1 MSLRVLQNFDRE
13 NGNDPHDPEHKL
25 TLAQIMPMMNVRKYI
40 IKFIVKERQKQE
52 YKALRDVA
60 KRSKPK
66 ADAGAGA
73 DADGEGDGNGSNT
86 SSRTK
91 SNSNTSTG
99 DGSSDPRPKRKRK
112 GTLRGKRRVSLQDL
126 LAAGEEA
133 NADGTKLSEA
143 ERSERA
149 RQIIKERSDRRR
161 QRKERQKMERSTI
174 QSVVQGGE
182 ESEQRFRQLNP
193 SNYVG

>member
-40 IKFIVKERQKQE
+40 IKFIVKERQQQE

-86 SSRTK
+86 SSSTK
-91 SNSNTSTG
+91 SNSNTNESTSTG

-161 QRKERQKMERSTI
+161 QRKERQKMERE
-174 QSVVQGGE
+174 QSVVQEPG
-182 ESEQRFRQLNP
+182 RFRQLNP